1 MIGPDPMIKTD
12 LIELSLGILTIMNCA
27 KIKVNVERR
36 LEKLHDA
43 ISQGYIFGI
52 IISLQFF

>member
-1 MIGPDPMIKTD
+1 MIKTD

-36 LEKLHDA
+36 LEKLYDA
-43 ISQGYIFGI
+43 ISQGHIFGI
-52 IISLQFF
+52 IISLHFFNKK